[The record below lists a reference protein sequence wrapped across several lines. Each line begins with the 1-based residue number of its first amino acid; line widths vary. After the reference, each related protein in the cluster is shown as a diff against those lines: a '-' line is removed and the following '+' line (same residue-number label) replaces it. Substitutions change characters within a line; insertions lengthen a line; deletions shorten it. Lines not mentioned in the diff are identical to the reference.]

1 MAEIKRM
8 IDGDGEVRELTAAD
22 LATFERGAPWA
33 KLAEYQ
39 RLQRIEAAARKL
51 LSKQDQPHQG
61 DEKSWSRAERE
72 ELRDALNQ

>member
-1 MAEIKRM
+1 MAEIKPM
-8 IDGDGEVRELTAAD
+8 IDHDGEVRELTEAD

-51 LSKQDQPHQG
+51 LLKQDQPHLG
-61 DEKSWSRAERE
+61 NDDTWSRAERE
-72 ELRDALNQ
+72 ELRAALSQ